1 MITVEFAQIELA
13 RHKARRGLVVLLDMT
28 CEIVMY
34 DTDPRLE
41 AAQMY
46 LTQVFAQ
53 TVAGSRRYTFQG
65 DQAQV
70 DSYIQA
76 VIGELTG

>member
-1 MITVEFAQIELA
+1 MTITFAQIDYA
-13 RHKARRGLVVLLDMT
+13 RTKARRGLSYIAGNDLFT
-28 CEIVMY
+28 ISMY
-34 DTDPRLE
+34 DDDRRLE

-46 LTQVFAQ
+46 LSGVMGE
-53 TVAGSRRYTFQG
+53 TVAGHRRYTFVG

-76 VIGELTG
+76 VIGALT